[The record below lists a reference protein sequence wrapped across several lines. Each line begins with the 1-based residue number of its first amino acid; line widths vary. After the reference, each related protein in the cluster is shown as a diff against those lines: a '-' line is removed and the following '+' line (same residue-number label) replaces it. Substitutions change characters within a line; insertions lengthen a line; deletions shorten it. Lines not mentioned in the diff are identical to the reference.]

1 MKKRPRPASAGRSG
15 SSRKPGTRR
24 TPGKPLPD
32 SALLVV
38 DLGNSETVLGLFTGE
53 RLTSH
58 WRVGSRPRTAD
69 EVALLIRSLSGREA
83 GDPAARRSVLCSVVP
98 TQTRDF
104 AAALE
109 AVTGHPPLVVD
120 HRTVRDLPVRYH
132 DPAVVGPDRL
142 ANAVAARSLYGV
154 PAVVVDLG
162 TATTF
167 DVVGPRGD
175 YVGGAIA
182 PGVITSSEEL
192 FRRAAR
198 LSRVELELP
207 ERAIGRNT
215 QESLQAG
222 ILLGTA
228 GMVDG
233 LVKRIARELGD
244 GKGARK
250 PHVIA
255 TGGLAHIVAP
265 ACETVDRVDEWLT
278 LQGLRLIH
286 EQAAGRAPSATSRSR
301 RS

>member
-1 MKKRPRPASAGRSG
+1 MRGERVKRKAAP
-15 SSRKPGTRR
+15 T
-24 TPGKPLPD
+24 GKPLPG
-32 SALLVV
+32 SSLLVV
-38 DLGNSETVLGLFTGE
+38 DLGNSETVIGLFTGE

-58 WRVGSRPRTAD
+58 WRVGTVKRTAD
-69 EVALLIRSLSGREA
+69 EVALLVRSLTGLER
-83 GDPAARRSVLCSVVP
+83 GDPPAHRSVLCSVVP
-98 TQTRDF
+98 TATRDF
-104 AAALE
+104 ALALE
-109 AVTGHPPLVVD
+109 TLTGRPPLVVD
-120 HRTVRDLPVRYH
+120 HRSVRGLVVRYQ
-132 DPAVVGPDRL
+132 DPSVVGPDRL
-142 ANAVAARSLYGV
+142 ANAVAARALYGT

-222 ILLGTA
+222 ILLGAA
-228 GMVDG
+228 GMVDA
-233 LVKRIARELGD
+233 LVRRIARELG
-244 GKGARK
+244 KK

-255 TGGLAHIVAP
+255 TGGLAPIVAP
-265 ACETVDRVDEWLT
+265 ACESVDHVDEWLT
-278 LQGLRLIH
+278 LHGLRLIA
-286 EQAAGRAPSATSRSR
+286 EGSPAPGRAR
-301 RS
+301 RA

>member
-1 MKKRPRPASAGRSG
+1 MKRSAQVGR
-15 SSRKPGTRR
+15 
-24 TPGKPLPD
+24 PLPD
-32 SALLVV
+32 SALLVA
-38 DLGNSETVLGLFTGE
+38 DLGNSETVLGLFSGE

-69 EVALLIRSLSGREA
+69 EVALLVRSLTGREP

-98 TQTRDF
+98 TATRDF

-109 AVTGHPPLVVD
+109 AVTGTPPLVVD
-120 HRTVRDLPVRYH
+120 QRAVKGLPIRYH
-132 DPAVVGPDRL
+132 DPSVVGPDRL
-142 ANAVAARSLYGV
+142 ANAVAARSLYGT

-167 DVVGPRGD
+167 DVVGARGD

-198 LSRVELELP
+198 LSRVELEMP
-207 ERAIGRNT
+207 DRAIGRNT

-228 GMVDG
+228 GMVDA
-233 LVKRIARELGD
+233 LVRRIAHELG
-244 GKGARK
+244 RK

-255 TGGLAHIVAP
+255 TGGLAPIVAP

-278 LQGLRLIH
+278 LHGLRLIH
-286 EQAAGRAPSATSRSR
+286 EQAGRSSSRGRSSAAKSASKSAARTSRRR

>member
-1 MKKRPRPASAGRSG
+1 MKRVAR
-15 SSRKPGTRR
+15 
-24 TPGKPLPD
+24 GKPLPGPAPRGKPLPGP
-32 SALLVV
+32 ALLVV
-38 DLGNSETVLGLFTGE
+38 DLGNSETVLGLFSCD

-58 WRVGSRPRTAD
+58 WRVGSGRRTAD
-69 EVALLIRSLSGREA
+69 EVALLIRSLTGREA

-98 TQTRDF
+98 TATRDF
-104 AAALE
+104 AAALL
-109 AVTGHPPLVVD
+109 AVTGNRPLVVD
-120 HRTVRDLPVRYH
+120 QRSVRGLPIRYH
-132 DPAVVGPDRL
+132 DPSVVGPDRL
-142 ANAVAARSLYGV
+142 ANAVAARALYGT
-154 PAVVVDLG
+154 PAVIVDLG

-198 LSRVELELP
+198 LSRVELEMP
-207 ERAIGRNT
+207 ARAIGRNT

-228 GMVDG
+228 GMVDA
-233 LVKRIARELGD
+233 LVRRITKELG
-244 GKGARK
+244 KK

-255 TGGLAHIVAP
+255 TGGLAPIVAP
-265 ACETVDRVDEWLT
+265 ACRTVDRVDEWLT

-286 EQAAGRAPSATSRSR
+286 ESARTARAKRS
-301 RS
+301 

>member
-1 MKKRPRPASAGRSG
+1 MR
-15 SSRKPGTRR
+15 RKPAKPKPVPR
-24 TPGKPLPD
+24 GKPLPG
-32 SALLVV
+32 SSLLVV
-38 DLGNSETVLGLFTGE
+38 DLGNSETVIGLFTGE

-58 WRVGSRPRTAD
+58 WRVGSVKRTAD
-69 EVALLIRSLSGREA
+69 EVALLVRSLTGREP
-83 GDPAARRSVLCSVVP
+83 GDPPAARSVLCSVVP
-98 TQTRDF
+98 TATRDF
-104 AAALE
+104 ALALE
-109 AVTGHPPLVVD
+109 NITGRPPLVVD
-120 HRTVRDLPVRYH
+120 QRTVRGLAVRYQ
-132 DPAVVGPDRL
+132 DPSVVGPDRL
-142 ANAVAARSLYGV
+142 ANAVAARALYGT

-228 GMVDG
+228 GMVDA
-233 LVKRIARELGD
+233 LVRRITRELG
-244 GKGARK
+244 KK

-255 TGGLAHIVAP
+255 TGGLAPIVAP

-278 LQGLRLIH
+278 LHGLRLI
-286 EQAAGRAPSATSRSR
+286 EAAAARPSGRAKRT
-301 RS
+301 